1 MLNFPLKHKTV
12 YLERKLRKY
21 LRNMKKPELLH
32 MTPQGATIH
41 SYDIEGGKTTFGRFL
56 ACYMGSCNF
65 YSTMKEATKYVY
77 KF

>member
-1 MLNFPLKHKTV
+1 
-12 YLERKLRKY
+12 
-21 LRNMKKPELLH
+21 MKKPELLH